1 MSVTEFMTEFER
13 AEFERGQK
21 NVKDVYKS
29 FTQTCKA
36 TKEECEELLNKNID
50 SAIEAISHNTVN
62 DCTDNEFF
70 LGVIYQCKEY
80 LKKL

>member
-21 NVKDVYKS
+21 NIKDVYES
-29 FTQTCKA
+29 FTSVCET
-36 TKEECEELLNKNID
+36 TKEEQKELLNKNID
-50 SAIEAISHNTVN
+50 SAIEAINHNTVN
-62 DCTDNEFF
+62 DRTNNEFF
-70 LGVIYQCKEY
+70 LGAIYQCKEY